1 MHLTLE
7 NAKYEYL
14 IKFGRELNLDLADY
28 YNNKMNRL
36 HDVSIPLVQ
45 VITED
50 ISIFILLKEKLEEQG
65 WLVVAYTDINH
76 AIQQYHDLYP
86 DCVIIDL
93 DLPNVGVQQLMAN
106 LKSHSNY
113 LFVPKILISST
124 NDKKTRLQAY
134 KMGADI
140 FIEKPI
146 DFEELTIRIEMQ
158 LERKKLHNRFV
169 LHDDLTNL
177 YNRKFLKEI
186 YKKYTNDLSR
196 NHQVFSIAI
205 LDLDNFRHIN
215 DAFGHLIGDELLI
228 KFAEFLTKNTRSSD
242 LVFRYGGEEFIILFP
257 NTDQSEAVKQ
267 TTKLLTEFSELS
279 VEKSEEYYSVTFS
292 AGVYTIN
299 DPETSIDIALK
310 SADQALYFA
319 KDKGRARVETID
331 QPVAEIIKNRLM
343 ISIIDDEELIRTMLV
358 RILKGMEF
366 EYYELDIMDFEDGM
380 TFFESNRLEIKGE
393 HFLIL
398 DGVMPIMDGLE
409 VLQKIKNRR
418 KRNVHVLMLTGRKNE
433 SDIERALKL
442 GADDYVT
449 KPFSIKELQARI
461 QRLIKRMK

>member
-1 MHLTLE
+1 ME
-7 NAKYEYL
+7 
-14 IKFGRELNLDLADY
+14 LADY
-28 YNNKMNRL
+28 YNNKMNHL
-36 HDVSIPLVQ
+36 QDVNIPLVQ
-45 VITED
+45 VIAED
-50 ISIFILLKEKLEEQG
+50 ISMVILMKDKLEEKG

-76 AIQQYHDLYP
+76 AIQQYHVLYP
-86 DCVIIDL
+86 DCVMIDM
-93 DLPNVGVQQLMAN
+93 DLPNVGVQQLMEN
-106 LKSHSNY
+106 LQTHSNH
-113 LFVPKILISST
+113 LFVPKIIISRT

-134 KMGADI
+134 KMGADV
-140 FIEKPI
+140 FIEKPV
-146 DFEELTIRIEMQ
+146 DFEELTTRVESH

-169 LHDDLTNL
+169 LQDDLTNL

-186 YKKYTNDLSR
+186 YKKYTHDLSR
-196 NHQVFSIAI
+196 YHQVFSIAI

-215 DAFGHLIGDELLI
+215 DTFGHLIGDELLI
-228 KFAEFLTKNTRSSD
+228 KFAEFLTENTRSSD

-257 NTDQSEAVKQ
+257 NTDQTEAVKQ
-267 TTKLLTEFSELS
+267 TTSLLTQFLDLS
-279 VEKSEEYYSVTFS
+279 VEKSGEYYSVTFS

-299 DPETSIDIALK
+299 DPETNIDIALK
-310 SADQALYFA
+310 TADQALYYA

-331 QPVAEIIKNRLM
+331 QPVSEIIKKPLM

-358 RILKGMEF
+358 RILKVMTF
-366 EYYELDIMDFEDGM
+366 ENYELDIMDFEDGM
-380 TFFESNRLEIKGE
+380 TFFESNRLEKKGE

-409 VLQKIKNRR
+409 VLQKINSMK

-461 QRLIKRMK
+461 QRLIQRMK